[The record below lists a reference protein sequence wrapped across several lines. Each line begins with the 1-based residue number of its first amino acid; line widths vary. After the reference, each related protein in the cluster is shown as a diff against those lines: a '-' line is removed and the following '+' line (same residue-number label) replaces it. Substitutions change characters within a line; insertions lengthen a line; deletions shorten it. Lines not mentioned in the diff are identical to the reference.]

1 MLFNNSGK
9 SSVVISLNIA
19 SLKFSSLS
27 HNENPIRYIRPS
39 YVVVH
44 VSFSLSLC
52 FFFLIILLFFAV
64 LGVVI
69 LFFVDNF
76 SE

>member
-9 SSVVISLNIA
+9 SSAVISLNIA
-19 SLKFSSLS
+19 SFIFSPLS

-39 YVVVH
+39 YVTVH
-44 VSFSLSLC
+44 VSFSLSL
-52 FFFLIILLFFAV
+52 FFLIILLFFTV

>member
-44 VSFSLSLC
+44 VSFSLSL